1 MGLPSWD
8 ISFLLPPLPR
18 FEKREMSQGT
28 GHSLRFVPSPSNPL
42 LQDPGEQELER
53 GTYEPH
59 PHSLLGTCAHWA
71 SLLFEHLDT
80 LAVTKEG

>member
-8 ISFLLPPLPR
+8 ISLLLPPLPR

-28 GHSLRFVPSPSNPL
+28 GHSLRFVPSTSNSL
-42 LQDPGEQELER
+42 LQDPEEQELER
-53 GTYEPH
+53 GTYAP
-59 PHSLLGTCAHWA
+59 PPQSLLGTCAHWA

-80 LAVTKEG
+80 LAMTKEG